1 MSVVMKKCKDHLT
14 RAEKCVLSFDND
26 SVDVL
31 INLIKNTK
39 GFVIFTGVGKNGH
52 IAALASSTFA
62 SMGIKSIYINPVDA
76 VHGDM
81 GNITEKDL
89 VINISK
95 SGNTLELLGFL
106 KNLKLNKKT
115 KIVSIHSNA
124 SAQTVKFS
132 DLDIFLS
139 NPTEVDKFDIVPT
152 TSIVSYLIFLQ
163 SLGVTIADEMQFS
176 LKKFKLNHP
185 GGSIG
190 EKLKDE

>member
-1 MSVVMKKCKDHLT
+1 MKVKEKCKNHLKN
-14 RAEKCVLSFDND
+14 AEKCVLSFED
-26 SVDVL
+26 SCVEKL
-31 INLIKNTK
+31 QKLIKETE

-81 GNITEKDL
+81 GNISEKDL

-95 SGNTLELLGFL
+95 SGNTIELLSFL
-106 KNLKLNKKT
+106 KSLSQNKKT
-115 KIVSIHSNA
+115 KIVSIHSNIFGKT
-124 SAQTVKFS
+124 SEYS
-132 DLDIFLS
+132 SLEIYLDS
-139 NPTEVDKFDIVPT
+139 PAEVDSFDIVPT

-163 SLGVTIADEMQFS
+163 SLGVTIAESTGFS
-176 LKKFKLNHP
+176 LKKFKINHP

-190 EKLKDE
+190 NKLRNE